1 MPMMRRGPL
10 DRYSAEWVLRQASAH
25 GAEGSIEFHTDHPAT
40 LWFAGGRAYAAE
52 DGVNLTEGDL
62 AARPILT
69 EDEARDRAVSLL
81 TEVMGADSGW
91 YFHDPLGQHPSRGS
105 WAWET
110 ATLLMDTRAKAH
122 EDRSTTTWSERTVV
136 LDDARGDRVT
146 LGADAWAV
154 VVRLAGS
161 ATGQQLAERLGW
173 SIARTA
179 SALDEL
185 EAVGVLK
192 PMSAWPSPSAAP
204 SRADDPTGHHTGP
217 LAPPPD
223 VDPSSLRRRVLPL
236 RRSTS

>member
-25 GAEGSIEFHTDHPAT
+25 GAEGSIEFHSDHPAT

-122 EDRSTTTWSERTVV
+122 EDRSTTTWLERTVV
-136 LDDARGDRVT
+136 LDDARGERVT

-154 VVRLAGS
+154 
-161 ATGQQLAERLGW
+161 
-173 SIARTA
+173 
-179 SALDEL
+179 LDEL
-185 EAVGVLK
+185 RERAGRRPINPPVARLLSSDSSRASTVK
-192 PMSAWPSPSAAP
+192 SSPFSARARAPSALARRFAAAMRP
-204 SRADDPTGHHTGP
+204 STTATN
-217 LAPPPD
+217 
-223 VDPSSLRRRVLPL
+223 SSSA
-236 RRSTS
+236 RSTNVKNACSGKSVNRIQQT